1 MRKSTLIIL
10 VAVLV
15 LFSVL
20 NNTRILYPPNTVADP
35 DLKLRGRGGEG
46 ILFCL
51 PCRLFLLLWFLL
63 FSFKV
68 RLGRGE
74 AGLPDLSPRPANE
87 IYMYKSSVQPCEE
100 A

>member
-10 VAVLV
+10 VAVLA

-20 NNTRILYPPNTVADP
+20 NNTHILHHPNTVADP
-35 DLKLRGRGGEG
+35 DLKLRWRGVGVGEG

-63 FSFKV
+63 FSSKV

-74 AGLPDLSPRPANE
+74 VE
-87 IYMYKSSVQPCEE
+87 
-100 A
+100 